1 VRDEMR
7 YLDHLRIAG
16 TALKRWLIAQLQDA
30 VAVSLLWLGGL
41 IIIDVPLAPLWALL
55 AFFLQFVP
63 QLGIVVAL
71 VGPAI
76 TAAISGRRTR
86 VAAGADEADCKGP
99 DLGFHPDPHR
109 PRAGIQFLG
118 SAARTSHPR
127 CHLCLPDRK
136 TRTEARSRRHREAP
150 PIKGKEPDEPTP
162 PHNRIRGITRIRGVS
177 TSPLGSGCP
186 IPMR

>member
-1 VRDEMR
+1 MR

-76 TAAISGRRTR
+76 TAAISGGWLRLSYVLILYAVIVMADGLVLQPALMKRTAR
-86 VAAGADEADCKGP
+86 VPIWASILTPIA
-99 DLGFHPDPHR
+99 LGLAFSFW
-109 PRAGIQFLG
+109 GVL
-118 SAARTSHPR
+118 
-127 CHLCLPDRK
+127 L
-136 TRTEARSRRHREAP
+136 AP
-150 PIKGKEPDEPTP
+150 PILAVIYAYRTGKQERKRDPGDTARP
-162 PHNRIRGITRIRGVS
+162 PQSRGKSLMNPRRRTI
-177 TSPLGSGCP
+177 GSVE
-186 IPMR
+186 